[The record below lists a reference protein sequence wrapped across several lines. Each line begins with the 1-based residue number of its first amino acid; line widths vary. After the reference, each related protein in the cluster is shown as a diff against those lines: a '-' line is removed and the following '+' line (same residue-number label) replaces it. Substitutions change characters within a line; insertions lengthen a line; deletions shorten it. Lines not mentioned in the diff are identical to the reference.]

1 MCPDNARC
9 RAGGTRAPAHPRSWD
24 YSWGRPSALVLFG
37 RMHSWSG
44 GFLARRTSIPGTGFW
59 KSPICWWESKHQN
72 HWSWANSTW
81 WSLRPKSMPLANE
94 APAKALVAQSQ
105 ALRAE
110 LQTCDV
116 GMVLHSSTQKVL
128 HGHVANSSRQFKR
141 AVGRFGFALN
151 LFSKQSHV

>member
-1 MCPDNARC
+1 
-9 RAGGTRAPAHPRSWD
+9 
-24 YSWGRPSALVLFG
+24 
-37 RMHSWSG
+37 
-44 GFLARRTSIPGTGFW
+44 
-59 KSPICWWESKHQN
+59 
-72 HWSWANSTW
+72 
-81 WSLRPKSMPLANE
+81 MPLANE

-116 GMVLHSSTQKVL
+116 GMVLHDSTQKVL

-151 LFSKQSHV
+151 LFSRQSHILCIHMICYFQLACACGNCEIFSLEN